1 MCMDF
6 RNQDDLRVGGMHAAD
21 PCITSALS
29 LVPQQPGR
37 IHQELIP
44 HGHCSGFSVDFKLF
58 ERALHSTIA
67 NDFPS
72 PALCSLDL
80 FSQLMEKPRLC
91 EPASIILGFFPGL

>member
-44 HGHCSGFSVDFKLF
+44 HGHCSGFSV
-58 ERALHSTIA
+58 
-67 NDFPS
+67 
-72 PALCSLDL
+72 
-80 FSQLMEKPRLC
+80 
-91 EPASIILGFFPGL
+91 